1 MLQTQPLTFLLV
13 FSYLDPRLWP
23 SQSCS
28 FGFLSSDTSICSTMA
43 SPPLRNSDHVAV
55 LISINFPSNS
65 QWNALFYLIAYDY
78 SCADWD
84 SLPDH
89 LREVPWEDIFKLSA
103 SAAASDLCEWVQ
115 VDIDIYIP
123 HRKYQVKFH
132 SSPWFSAAYAA
143 AIVHSDHFFICTNRV
158 NLLNLKQS
166 SDRLVTIVKGFL
178 KLLNLD
184 MLIKQK
190 SPPLP
195 RNFALGMFGE
205 LPIPFSTKVNLLHLL
220 YSTDQRCCLLHLIKQ
235 NCFLKTFLRTLIL
248 MTQVSLDLFSF
259 LELI

>member
-1 MLQTQPLTFLLV
+1 MFHESSPLDLKNKLAKMLQTQPLTFLLV

-43 SPPLRNSDHVAV
+43 SPPLRYSDHVAV

-89 LREVPWEDIFKLSA
+89 LRDVPWEDIFKLSA

-115 VDIDIYIP
+115 VDIDIYI
-123 HRKYQVKFH
+123 
-132 SSPWFSAAYAA
+132 SL
-143 AIVHSDHFFICTNRV
+143 I
-158 NLLNLKQS
+158 
-166 SDRLVTIVKGFL
+166 VTIRSSFTHLHGFQ
-178 KLLNLD
+178 LL
-184 MLIKQK
+184 ML
-190 SPPLP
+190 LP
-195 RNFALGMFGE
+195 
-205 LPIPFSTKVNLLHLL
+205 
-220 YSTDQRCCLLHLIKQ
+220 
-235 NCFLKTFLRTLIL
+235 
-248 MTQVSLDLFSF
+248 
-259 LELI
+259 